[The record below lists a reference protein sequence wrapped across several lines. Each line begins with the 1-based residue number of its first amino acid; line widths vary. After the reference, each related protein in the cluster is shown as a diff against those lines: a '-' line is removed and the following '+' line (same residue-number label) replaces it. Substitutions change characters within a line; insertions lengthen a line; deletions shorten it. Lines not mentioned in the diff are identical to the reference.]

1 MLMIECRSGLL
12 SSFILVFCSA
22 TYGSDLDAIFSLPCH
37 WRHLEGQLQLHR
49 SLTLSFTSQCSRILC
64 TLSCKSFI
72 HECRKHTIYA
82 CHNAKHLQLWPD
94 TVNKKSADSL
104 YSLQMTW
111 FTDPYKNVF
120 KKIHQKFHEKAIQS
134 NILWLNLNK
143 ICGISILQSA
153 HKQCQ
158 ASFHF
163 HVPGSKRRYPCTQT
177 VSAVPNYFPCLLQFC
192 GGYRIW
198 HAPQVWKWKTSE
210 KRWFTYS

>member
-1 MLMIECRSGLL
+1 MFPYPLYR
-12 SSFILVFCSA
+12 
-22 TYGSDLDAIFSLPCH
+22 
-37 WRHLEGQLQLHR
+37 
-49 SLTLSFTSQCSRILC
+49 
-64 TLSCKSFI
+64 LSCKSFI

-163 HVPGSKRRYPCTQT
+163 HVPGSKRRYSHALKQHRLSQNSPSPSVHFLYWLSHLTCISSLKAKNDRKTLIYT
-177 VSAVPNYFPCLLQFC
+177 LLKISRYNQHFFAIF
-192 GGYRIW
+192 RPILI
-198 HAPQVWKWKTSE
+198 K
-210 KRWFTYS
+210 